1 MFVISGKFQLLKDSA
16 EALGSVSN
24 KRQVGSFGKIS
35 VFSFNGNKI
44 ITAGGGGAIVTDYE
58 ELGRSRTL
66 STTAKR
72 PHEYEYIHDE
82 VGYNFRMPNL
92 NAALA
97 CAQIEQLD
105 VLERKRELN
114 VAL

>member
-1 MFVISGKFQLLKDSA
+1 M
-16 EALGSVSN
+16 
-24 KRQVGSFGKIS
+24 
-35 VFSFNGNKI
+35 
-44 ITAGGGGAIVTDYE
+44 TDYE
-58 ELGRSRTL
+58 ELGKESKFL

-105 VLERKRELN
+105 VFWKGREN
-114 VAL
+114 